1 MGKCIELPRTEL
13 ERAVCIS
20 FGFFPRGMA
29 TMPEN
34 CPPSSTR
41 CLPYTSYAY
50 ERTTMF
56 EIQGK
61 ILFT

>member
-1 MGKCIELPRTEL
+1 
-13 ERAVCIS
+13 
-20 FGFFPRGMA
+20 
-29 TMPEN
+29 MPEN